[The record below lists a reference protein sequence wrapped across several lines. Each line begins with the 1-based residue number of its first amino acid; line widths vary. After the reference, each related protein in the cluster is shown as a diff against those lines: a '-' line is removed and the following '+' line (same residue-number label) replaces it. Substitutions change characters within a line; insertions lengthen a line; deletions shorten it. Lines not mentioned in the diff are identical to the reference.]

1 MKKKVL
7 RILAIFL
14 LLVIALLVAVPFFL
28 EAKIGDI
35 IKNNVNSNVNAHL
48 DFTDARLSL
57 ISSFPNAEVT
67 FENVALLNHEPFEGD
82 TLFAARKIGLKMGL
96 GELFKSQ
103 GDPIGIKNFQVEG
116 ATLNIKIDSA
126 ENANYDIAKES
137 EVADVPEQSSD
148 GFSFNLESYGISES
162 QISYTDLATGIHLVL
177 SDFQHSGT
185 GDLSLETSELDTE
198 TETLVTFGMDGTNY
212 LNENKLKLDALIGMD
227 LKENKYTFLKNEALV
242 NQLPLIFDGFVK
254 VNENNQEVA
263 VGFETPSSDFKNFLA
278 VIPEEYSKNI
288 ENVKTTGNF
297 TVKGAINGVVDE
309 THIPKFNISIN
320 SENASFKYPDLP
332 KSVRNVFIDTKIN
345 NTTGVAEDTF
355 VAIEKL
361 SFAIDEDQFNVASKI
376 SELMGNTKVDAH
388 MDGKMNLANISQA
401 YPVPADLSLSG
412 ILNADVT
419 TAFDMASVEKK
430 QYEKTKT
437 VGNVSVRDFEYSS
450 TELANPVKLNNV
462 AISFNPQMV
471 NLEQMNGITG
481 QTDFDVTGKISNLL
495 GFMFNDEKVQG
506 NFNLKS
512 DTFALNDFMAEEATD
527 TLETKSGESES
538 TEEKIKI
545 PSFLDVS
552 IAAIANTVIYD
563 NIRLKDVKG
572 NLRIKDEKAVLS
584 NMTSSIF
591 DGQMAFNGEVSTK
604 EETPTFAM
612 ELDMAQLQIGETFEA
627 LEMFQVLAPIAQ
639 VLKGK
644 LDSEIKLSGNL
655 TEDFTPDLLTL
666 TGNLL
671 ANVMTREI
679 DTERAPLLSSLDGKL
694 DFVNLKEL
702 DLKDL
707 KTQLSFENGLVSV
720 KPFTVTY
727 RDIAINVDGGHS
739 FDRKLDYKATM
750 EVPAKY
756 LGKQVNDLIAQIDD
770 GDLETLTV
778 PITANIG
785 GDYSSPNV
793 STDLASGVKNLT
805 GQLVEIQKQK
815 LLNKGK
821 DAASDLI
828 GGLLSDNSSENDSTQ
843 KKDATTDGVKA
854 VLGGIL
860 GSNQNEKDSAQTEI
874 DSLAAPKKDPVEE
887 AAKGILGGLF
897 GKKKDTVKKE

>member
-14 LLVIALLVAVPFFL
+14 LLVIALLVAIPFFL

-35 IKNNVNSNVNAHL
+35 LKNNVNANVNAHL
-48 DFTDARLSL
+48 DFTNARLSL
-57 ISSFPNAEVT
+57 LGSFPNAEVT
-67 FENVALLNHEPFEGD
+67 LENVTLLTNAPFEGD
-82 TLFAARKIGLKMGL
+82 TLFAARMIGLKMGL

-103 GDPIGIKNFQVEG
+103 GDPIGIKNFQVDG
-116 ATLNIKIDSA
+116 AQLNIKIDSA
-126 ENANYDIAKES
+126 ENANYDIAKKS
-137 EVADVPEQSSD
+137 EVEDVAEQPTD
-148 GFSFNLESYGISES
+148 GFSFNLESYGITES
-162 QISYTDLATGIHLVL
+162 QVSYTDLATGIRLLL
-177 SDFQHSGT
+177 SDLQHSGT
-185 GDLSLETSELDTE
+185 GDLSLETSELDTQ
-198 TETLVTFGMDGTNY
+198 TQAGVTFGMDGTNY
-212 LNENKLKLDALIGMD
+212 LNENKLKLDALIGID

-263 VGFETPSSDFKNFLA
+263 ISFETPSSDFKNFLA

-297 TVKGAINGVVDE
+297 TLKGDVKGVIDE

-332 KSVRNVFIDTKIN
+332 KSVRNVFIDMEIN
-345 NTTGVAEDTF
+345 NTTGITEDTF
-355 VAIEKL
+355 ITIEKL
-361 SFAIDEDQFNVASKI
+361 SFTIDEDRFNMTSKI
-376 SELMGNTKVDAH
+376 SELMGNTKVNAH
-388 MDGKMNLANISQA
+388 IDGKMNLANISQA
-401 YPVPADLSLSG
+401 YPVPADLDLSG

-419 TAFDMASVEKK
+419 TAFDMASVEKN

-450 TELANPVKLNNV
+450 AEIAKPVKLNTV
-462 AISFNPQMV
+462 AMSFNPETV
-471 NLEQMNGITG
+471 NLEQMNGTTG
-481 QTDFDVTGKISNLL
+481 QTDFDITGKISNLL

-512 DTFALNDFMAEEATD
+512 GTFALNDFMVEETAD
-527 TLETKSGESES
+527 TTETKSEAPEAM
-538 TEEKIKI
+538 EERIKI
-545 PSFLDVS
+545 PSFLDVG
-552 IAAIANTVIYD
+552 INATANTVIYD

-572 NLRIKDEKAVLS
+572 NLRIKDEKAILS

-591 DGQMAFNGEVSTK
+591 DGQMAFNSEVSTRD
-604 EETPTFAM
+604 ETPTFAM
-612 ELDMAQLQIGETFEA
+612 ELDMDQLQIGETFEA
-627 LEMFQVLAPIAQ
+627 MEMFQVLAPIAQ

-644 LDSEIKLSGNL
+644 LDAEIKLSGNL

-666 TGNLL
+666 TGDLL

-679 DTERAPLLSSLDGKL
+679 NAEQAPLLSSLDGKL
-694 DFVNLKEL
+694 DFVNLNEL

-707 KTQLSFENGLVSV
+707 KTKLSFENGLVSV
-720 KPFTVTY
+720 KPFTVKY
-727 RDIAINVDGGHS
+727 KDIAINVDGGHT
-739 FDRKLDYKATM
+739 FNRKLDYKATM

-770 GDLETLTV
+770 KDLETLTV

-785 GDYSSPNV
+785 GNYSSPNV
-793 STDLASGVKNLT
+793 STDLTSGVKNLT
-805 GQLVEIQKQK
+805 AQLVEIQKQK
-815 LLNKGK
+815 LINKGK
-821 DAASDLI
+821 DKATDLI
-828 GGLLSDNSSENDSTQ
+828 GGLLSENSAENDSTQ
-843 KKDATTDGVKA
+843 NEDSSSDEVKA

-860 GSNQNEKDSAQTEI
+860 GGNKNGKDSAQTNVE
-874 DSLAAPKKDPVEE
+874 SQATPEKDPVEE

>member
-1 MKKKVL
+1 MKKKIL

-14 LLVIALLVAVPFFL
+14 LLIIALLVAAPFVL

-35 IKNNVNSNVNAHL
+35 IKNNVNSNVNANL
-48 DFTDARLSL
+48 DFADARLSL
-57 ISSFPNAEVT
+57 IRSFPNAQVT
-67 FENVALLNHEPFEGD
+67 FENVSLLNHAPFEGD
-82 TLFAARKIGLKMGL
+82 TLFAARMIGLKMGL

-116 ATLNIKIDSA
+116 AILNIKIDSS
-126 ENANYDIAKES
+126 ENANYDIAKASPGGE
-137 EVADVPEQSSD
+137 ATEQPTD
-148 GFSFNLESYGISES
+148 GFSFNLESYEIKES
-162 QISYTDLATGIHLVL
+162 RVSYTDLATGIRLL
-177 SDFQHSGT
+177 LTDLQHTGT
-185 GDLSLETSELDTE
+185 GDLSLETSELDTQ
-198 TETLVTFGMDGTNY
+198 TQSLVTFGMDGVDY
-212 LNENKLKLDALIGMD
+212 LNENKVKLDALIGID

-254 VNENNQEVA
+254 LNENDQEVDI
-263 VGFETPSSDFKNFLA
+263 GFETASSDFKNFLA

-288 ENVKTTGNF
+288 ENVRTTGNF
-297 TVKGAINGVVDE
+297 IVKGAINGVVDE

-332 KSVRNVFIDTKIN
+332 KSVRNVFIDAEIN
-345 NTTGVAEDTF
+345 NTTGIAEDTF
-355 VAIEKL
+355 ITIEKL
-361 SFAIDEDQFNVASKI
+361 SFAIDEDQFNLTSKI

-388 MDGKMNLANISQA
+388 VDGKMNLANISQA
-401 YPVPADLSLSG
+401 YPVPADLNLSG
-412 ILNADVT
+412 ILNMDVT

-430 QYEKTKT
+430 QYERTKT
-437 VGNVSVRDFEYSS
+437 VGNISVRDFEYSS
-450 TELANPVKLNNV
+450 AEIAKPVKLTKV
-462 AISFNPQMV
+462 AMSFNPQTV

-481 QTDFDVTGKISNLL
+481 QTDFNVTGKINNLL

-506 NFNLKS
+506 SFDLKS
-512 DTFALNDFMAEEATD
+512 DTFALNDFMVEETTD
-527 TLETKSGESES
+527 TSETQSKEPES

-552 IAAIANTVIYD
+552 LNAAANTVIYD

-572 NLRIKDEKAVLS
+572 HLRIKDEKAVLS

-591 DGQMAFNGEVSTK
+591 DGQMAFKGEVSTK
-604 EETPTFAM
+604 EETPSFAM
-612 ELDMAQLQIGETFEA
+612 ELDMAQLQITDTFEA
-627 LEMFQVLAPIAQ
+627 LEMFQALAPVAQ

-644 LDSEIKLSGNL
+644 LDTEIKLSGNL
-655 TEDFTPDLLTL
+655 TEDFTPDLLSL

-679 DTERAPLLSSLDGKL
+679 NPEQAPLLSSLDSKL
-694 DFVNLKEL
+694 DFIDLNKL

-707 KTQLSFENGLVSV
+707 KTQLSFENGLVRV
-720 KPFTVTY
+720 KPFTIKY
-727 RDIAINVDGGHS
+727 RDIAINVDGGHT

-750 EVPAKY
+750 KVPAKY

-770 GDLETLTV
+770 GNLETLTV
-778 PITANIG
+778 PITATIA

-793 STDLASGVKNLT
+793 STDLAAGVKDLT
-805 GQLVEIQKQK
+805 SQLVEIQKQK

-821 DAASDLI
+821 DKAKDLI
-828 GGLLSDNSSENDSTQ
+828 GGLLSGNPSESDSTQ
-843 KKDATTDGVKA
+843 NGNSTSDEVKS

-860 GSNQNEKDSAQTEI
+860 GGDKNEKDSVQTKT
-874 DSLAAPKKDPVEE
+874 DSTAAPKKDPVEK
-887 AAKGILGGLF
+887 AAKDILGGLF

>member
-1 MKKKVL
+1 MKKKIL

-14 LLVIALLVAVPFFL
+14 LLIVALLIAVPFFL

-57 ISSFPNAEVT
+57 ISSFPNAQVT
-67 FENVALLNHEPFEGD
+67 FENVALLNHAPFEGD
-82 TLFAARKIGLKMGL
+82 TLFAARRIGLKMGL

-103 GDPIGIKNFQVEG
+103 GDPIGIKNFQVES

-126 ENANYDIAKES
+126 ENANYVIAKES
-137 EVADVPEQSSD
+137 EVTDVAEQSSD
-148 GFSFNLESYGISES
+148 SFSFNLESYGITESE
-162 QISYTDLATGIHLVL
+162 ISYADLATGIRLVL

-198 TETLVTFGMDGTNY
+198 TQTLVTFGMGGTNY
-212 LNENKLKLDALIGMD
+212 LNRNMLKLDALIGID
-227 LKENKYTFLKNEALV
+227 LQENKYTFLKNEALV

-254 VNENNQEVA
+254 LNENNQEVA
-263 VGFETPSSDFKNFLA
+263 IGFETPSSDFKNFLA

-288 ENVKTTGNF
+288 ENVRTTGNF

-320 SENASFKYPDLP
+320 SEDASFKYPDLP
-332 KSVRNVFIDTKIN
+332 KSVRNVFIDAEIN
-345 NTTGVAEDTF
+345 NTTGIAKDTY
-355 VAIEKL
+355 VHIEKL
-361 SFAIDEDQFNVASKI
+361 SFNIDEDRFNVTSKI
-376 SELMGNTKVDAH
+376 SELMGNTRVDAH
-388 MDGKMNLANISQA
+388 MDGRMNLANISQA
-401 YPVPADLSLSG
+401 YPVPTDLNLSG
-412 ILNADVT
+412 ILKADVT
-419 TAFDMASVEKK
+419 TAFDMASVEQK

-437 VGNVSVRDFEYSS
+437 IGNIGVKDFEYSS
-450 TELANPVKLNNV
+450 AEITNPVKLNNV
-462 AISFNPQMV
+462 AVSFDPEMV
-471 NLEQMNGITG
+471 RLEEMNGITG
-481 QTDFDVTGKISNLL
+481 QTDFDITGKISNLL
-495 GFMFNDEKVQG
+495 GFMFNDEEVKG

-512 DTFALNDFMAEEATD
+512 NTFALNDFMVDET
-527 TLETKSGESES
+527 TSTSETKSGESES

-552 IAAIANTVIYD
+552 IAAMANTVIYD
-563 NIRLKDVKG
+563 NIRLKDVRG
-572 NLRIKDEKAVLS
+572 NLRIKDEKAILN

-591 DGQMAFNGEVSTK
+591 DGQMAFKGEVSTK
-604 EETPTFAM
+604 EETPVFAM
-612 ELDMAQLQIGETFEA
+612 ELDMAQLQIRETFEA
-627 LEMFQVLAPIAQ
+627 MEMFQVLAPIAQ
-639 VLKGK
+639 VLEGK
-644 LDSEIKLSGNL
+644 LDTEIKLSGNL

-671 ANVMTREI
+671 ANVMTQEI
-679 DTERAPLLSSLDGKL
+679 DTEQAPLLSSLDGKL

-702 DLKDL
+702 NLKDL

-720 KPFTVTY
+720 KPFTVKY
-727 RDIAINVDGGHS
+727 RDIAINVDGGHG
-739 FDRKLDYKATM
+739 FDKKLDYKATM
-750 EVPAKY
+750 DVPAKY
-756 LGKQVNDLIAQIDD
+756 LGKQVNDLIAQIDEEN
-770 GDLETLTV
+770 LETLTV
-778 PITANIG
+778 PVTANIR

-793 STDLASGVKNLT
+793 STDLTSGVKNLT

-821 DAASDLI
+821 DTATDLI
-828 GGLLSDNSSENDSTQ
+828 GGLLSDNSSESDSTQ
-843 KKDATTDGVKA
+843 SENATSDGVQA

-860 GSNQNEKDSAQTEI
+860 GGNKSGKDSTRTGT
-874 DSLAAPKKDPVEE
+874 DSLADPKKDPVKE

-897 GKKKDTVKKE
+897 GKKKDTIQQE

>member
-7 RILAIFL
+7 RIVAIFL

-212 LNENKLKLDALIGMD
+212 LNENKLKLDALIGID

-332 KSVRNVFIDTKIN
+332 KSVRNVFIDTEIN

-361 SFAIDEDQFNVASKI
+361 SFAIDEDQFNVTSKI
-376 SELMGNTKVDAH
+376 SDLMGNTKVDAH

-401 YPVPADLSLSG
+401 YPVPADLNLSG

-462 AISFNPQMV
+462 AISFNPQTV

-512 DTFALNDFMAEEATD
+512 DTFALNDFMVEEATD
-527 TLETKSGESES
+527 TLETKSGELGS

-545 PSFLDVS
+545 PSFLDVG

-679 DTERAPLLSSLDGKL
+679 DTEQAPLLSSLDGKL

-707 KTQLSFENGLVSV
+707 KTRLSFENGLVSV

-785 GDYSSPNV
+785 GDYSSPNI

-821 DAASDLI
+821 DTASDLI

-843 KKDATTDGVKA
+843 KKDSTTEGVKA

-860 GSNQNEKDSAQTEI
+860 GSNQNERDSAQTEI
-874 DSLAAPKKDPVEE
+874 DSSVAPKKDPVEE

>member
-1 MKKKVL
+1 MKKKAL
-7 RILAIFL
+7 RILAISL
-14 LLVIALLVAVPFFL
+14 LLVIALLVAIPFFL

-35 IKNNVNSNVNAHL
+35 LKNNVNANVNAHL

-57 ISSFPNAEVT
+57 LGSFPNAEVT
-67 FENVALLNHEPFEGD
+67 LENVTLLNTTPFEGD
-82 TLFAARKIGLKMGL
+82 TLFAARMIGLKMGL

-103 GDPIGIKNFQVEG
+103 GDPIGIKNFQVDG
-116 ATLNIKIDSA
+116 AQLNIKIDSA
-126 ENANYDIAKES
+126 ENANYDIAKKS
-137 EVADVPEQSSD
+137 EIEDVTEQPTN
-148 GFSFNLESYGISES
+148 GFSFNLESYGITES
-162 QISYTDLATGIHLVL
+162 QVSYTDLATGIRMVL
-177 SDFQHSGT
+177 SDLQHSGT
-185 GDLSLETSELDTE
+185 GDLSLETSELDTQ
-198 TETLVTFGMDGTNY
+198 TQAQVTFGMDSTNY
-212 LNENKLKLDALIGMD
+212 LNKNRLKLDALIGID
-227 LKENKYTFLKNEALV
+227 LKENKYTFLKNEALI

-254 VNENNQEVA
+254 VNEKNQEVA
-263 VGFETPSSDFKNFLA
+263 ISFETPSSDFKNFLA

-297 TVKGAINGVVDE
+297 TVKGDINGVVDE
-309 THIPKFNISIN
+309 THIPKFNISLN

-332 KSVRNVFIDTKIN
+332 KSVRNVFIDTEIS
-345 NTTGVAEDTF
+345 NTTGITEDTF
-355 VAIEKL
+355 ITIEKL
-361 SFAIDEDQFNVASKI
+361 SFKIEEDQFNMTSKI
-376 SELMGNTKVDAH
+376 SELMGNTKVNAH
-388 MDGKMNLANISQA
+388 IDGTMNLANISQA
-401 YPVPADLSLSG
+401 YPVPADLNLSG

-419 TAFDMASVEKK
+419 TAFDMTAVEKK

-437 VGNVSVRDFEYSS
+437 VGNVGIRNFEYGS
-450 TELANPVKLNNV
+450 TEIANPVKLNSV
-462 AISFNPQMV
+462 AMSFTPETV

-481 QTDFDVTGKISNLL
+481 QTDFDITGKISNLL

-512 DTFALNDFMAEEATD
+512 NTFALNDFMVEETTD
-527 TLETKSGESES
+527 TSENKSKVPEA

-552 IAAIANTVIYD
+552 INAAANTVIYD
-563 NIRLKDVKG
+563 NISLKDVKG

-612 ELDMAQLQIGETFEA
+612 ELDMDQLQIGETFEA
-627 LEMFQVLAPIAQ
+627 MEMFQVLAPIAQ

-644 LDSEIKLSGNL
+644 LDTEIKLSGNL

-666 TGNLL
+666 TGDLL

-679 DTERAPLLSSLDGKL
+679 NTEQAPLLSSLDGKL

-707 KTQLSFENGLVSV
+707 KTKLSFENGLVSV
-720 KPFTVTY
+720 KPFTIQY

-821 DAASDLI
+821 DKAADLI
-828 GGLLSDNSSENDSTQ
+828 GGLLSDNSSKNDSTQ
-843 KKDATTDGVKA
+843 NEDSTSDGVKA

-860 GSNQNEKDSAQTEI
+860 GGNKNEKDSTQTEI

-887 AAKGILGGLF
+887 AAKDILGGLF

>member
-14 LLVIALLVAVPFFL
+14 LLFVALLVAIPFFL

-35 IKNNVNSNVNAHL
+35 LKNNVNNNINAHL

-57 ISSFPNAEVT
+57 LSSFPNAEVT
-67 FENVALLNHEPFEGD
+67 LENVTLLNNAPFEGD
-82 TLFAARKIGLKMGL
+82 TLFAARMIGLKMGL

-103 GDPIGIKNFQVEG
+103 GDPIGIKNFQVDG
-116 ATLNIKIDSA
+116 AQLNIKIDSS

-137 EVADVPEQSSD
+137 EVRDQVEQPTD
-148 GFSFNLESYGISES
+148 GFSFNLESYGITES
-162 QISYTDLATGIHLVL
+162 QVSYTDLATGIRLVL
-177 SDFQHSGT
+177 SDLQHSGT
-185 GDLSLETSELDTE
+185 ADLSLETSELDTE
-198 TETLVTFGMDGTNY
+198 TQARVTFGMDSTNY
-212 LNENKLKLDALIGMD
+212 LNKNKLKLDALIGID
-227 LKENKYTFLKNEALV
+227 LKENRYTFLKNEALV
-242 NQLPLIFDGFVK
+242 NQLPLIFDGFIK
-254 VNENNQEVA
+254 VNENNQEV
-263 VGFETPSSDFKNFLA
+263 VISFETPSSDFKNFLA

-288 ENVKTTGNF
+288 ESVKTTGNF
-297 TVKGAINGVVDE
+297 TVKGDINGVVDE

-332 KSVRNVFIDTKIN
+332 KSVRNVFIDTEIN
-345 NTTGVAEDTF
+345 NTTGIAEDTF
-355 VAIEKL
+355 ITIEKL
-361 SFAIDEDQFNVASKI
+361 SFTIDEDQFNMTSKI
-376 SELMGNTKVDAH
+376 SELMGNTKVNAH
-388 MDGKMNLANISQA
+388 IDGKMNLANISQA
-401 YPVPADLSLSG
+401 YPVPADLDLSG

-450 TELANPVKLNNV
+450 AEIANPVKLNNV
-462 AISFNPQMV
+462 AMSFNPETV

-481 QTDFDVTGKISNLL
+481 QTDFDITGKINNLL

-506 NFNLKS
+506 DFNLKS
-512 DTFALNDFMAEEATD
+512 DTFALNDFMAEETTD
-527 TLETKSGESES
+527 SGETTSEVPES
-538 TEEKIKI
+538 KEEKIKI
-545 PSFLDVS
+545 PSFLDVG
-552 IAAIANTVIYD
+552 IAAEAKTVIYD

-604 EETPTFAM
+604 DETPTFAM
-612 ELDMAQLQIGETFEA
+612 ELDMDQLQIGETFEA
-627 LEMFQVLAPIAQ
+627 MEMFQVLAPIAQ

-644 LDSEIKLSGNL
+644 LDTEIKLSGNL

-666 TGNLL
+666 TGDLL

-679 DTERAPLLSSLDGKL
+679 NTEQAPLLSSLDGKL
-694 DFVNLKEL
+694 DFVNLNEL

-707 KTQLSFENGLVSV
+707 KTKLSFENGLVSV
-720 KPFTVTY
+720 KPFTVKY
-727 RDIAINVDGGHS
+727 KDIAINVDGGHT
-739 FDRKLDYKATM
+739 FDRKLDYKASM

-756 LGKQVNDLIAQIDD
+756 LGKQVNDLIAQIDEE
-770 GDLETLTV
+770 DLETLTV

-785 GDYSSPNV
+785 GNYSSPNV
-793 STDLASGVKNLT
+793 STDLTSGVKDLT
-805 GQLVEIQKQK
+805 AQLVEIQKQK
-815 LLNKGK
+815 LINKAK
-821 DAASDLI
+821 DKATDLI
-828 GGLLSDNSSENDSTQ
+828 GGLLSENSAENDSTQ
-843 KKDATTDGVKA
+843 NEDSTTDGVKA

-860 GSNQNEKDSAQTEI
+860 GGNQNEKDSTQTKAE
-874 DSLAAPKKDPVEE
+874 SQTAPEKDPVEE

>member
-1 MKKKVL
+1 MKKKAL
-7 RILAIFL
+7 RILAISL
-14 LLVIALLVAVPFFL
+14 LLVIALLVAIPFFL

-35 IKNNVNSNVNAHL
+35 LKNNVNANVNAHL

-57 ISSFPNAEVT
+57 LGSFPNAEVT
-67 FENVALLNHEPFEGD
+67 LENVTLLNTTPFEGD
-82 TLFAARKIGLKMGL
+82 TLFAARMIGLKMGL

-103 GDPIGIKNFQVEG
+103 GDPIGIKNFQVDG
-116 ATLNIKIDSA
+116 AQLNIKIDSA
-126 ENANYDIAKES
+126 ENANYDIAKKS
-137 EVADVPEQSSD
+137 EIEDVTEQPTN
-148 GFSFNLESYGISES
+148 GFSFNLESYGITES
-162 QISYTDLATGIHLVL
+162 QVSYTDLATGTSLVL
-177 SDFQHSGT
+177 SDLQHSGT
-185 GDLSLETSELDTE
+185 GDLSLETSELDTQ
-198 TETLVTFGMDGTNY
+198 TQAQVTFGMDSTNY
-212 LNENKLKLDALIGMD
+212 LSKNKLKLDALIGID
-227 LKENKYTFLKNEALV
+227 LKENKYTFLKNEALI

-254 VNENNQEVA
+254 VNEKNQEVA
-263 VGFETPSSDFKNFLA
+263 ISFETPSSDFKNFLA

-297 TVKGAINGVVDE
+297 TVKGDINGVVDE

-332 KSVRNVFIDTKIN
+332 KSVRNVFIDTEIS
-345 NTTGVAEDTF
+345 NTTGITEDTF
-355 VAIEKL
+355 ITIEKL
-361 SFAIDEDQFNVASKI
+361 SFKIEEDQFNMTSKI
-376 SELMGNTKVDAH
+376 SELMGNTKVNAH
-388 MDGKMNLANISQA
+388 IDGTMNLANISQA
-401 YPVPADLSLSG
+401 YPVPADLNLSG

-419 TAFDMASVEKK
+419 TAFDMTAVEKK

-437 VGNVSVRDFEYSS
+437 VGNVGIRNFEYGS
-450 TELANPVKLNNV
+450 TEIANPVKLNSV
-462 AISFNPQMV
+462 AMSFTPETV

-481 QTDFDVTGKISNLL
+481 QTDFDITGKISNLL

-512 DTFALNDFMAEEATD
+512 NTFALNDFMVEETMD
-527 TLETKSGESES
+527 TSETKSEVPEA

-552 IAAIANTVIYD
+552 INAAANTVIYD
-563 NIRLKDVKG
+563 NISLKDVKG

-604 EETPTFAM
+604 DETPTFAM
-612 ELDMAQLQIGETFEA
+612 ELDMDQLQIGETFEA
-627 LEMFQVLAPIAQ
+627 MEMFQVLAPIAQ

-644 LDSEIKLSGNL
+644 LDTEIKLSGNL

-666 TGNLL
+666 TGDLL

-679 DTERAPLLSSLDGKL
+679 NTEQAPLLSSLDGKL

-707 KTQLSFENGLVSV
+707 KTKLSFENGLVSV
-720 KPFTVTY
+720 KPFTIQY

-756 LGKQVNDLIAQIDD
+756 LGKQVNDLIAQMDD

-821 DAASDLI
+821 DKAADLI

-843 KKDATTDGVKA
+843 NEDSTSDGVKA

-860 GSNQNEKDSAQTEI
+860 GGNKNEKDSTQTEI